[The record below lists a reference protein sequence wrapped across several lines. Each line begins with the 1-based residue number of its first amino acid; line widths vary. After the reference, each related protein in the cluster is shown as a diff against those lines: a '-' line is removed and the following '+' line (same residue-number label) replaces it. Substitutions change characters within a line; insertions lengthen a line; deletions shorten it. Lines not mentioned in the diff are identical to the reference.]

1 MIPERMKAVVLSEPT
16 RAEAVCLTEV
26 PVPEVRPGWVLV
38 KIHAFGMNHSEQ
50 ILRQSEIRADYIK
63 KPVIPGIECVGE
75 IADPSDSRFQTVGMV
90 DCRNVLGTVFFNLYP
105 FSKLGF
111 TGDI

>member
-1 MIPERMKAVVLSEPT
+1 MLEGGISMIPERMKAVVLSEPT

-50 ILRQSEIRADYIK
+50 ILRQS
-63 KPVIPGIECVGE
+63 
-75 IADPSDSRFQTVGMV
+75 
-90 DCRNVLGTVFFNLYP
+90 
-105 FSKLGF
+105 
-111 TGDI
+111 